1 MLQNDRYIF
10 EITRTVIG
18 EAFDPA
24 LGFVPRPDQKRWGG
38 QVGVQPRF
46 ENSSWARQFFLALGA
61 NHIQGIDGEKQSHFR
76 RLTARLDFQS
86 GDRANLAFTE
96 RFEGLSRDLVN
107 HTVNDVI
114 VMGAQ
119 PMYVTDCIVCG
130 RLDEDIVGQLVQG
143 MAAACKDQ
151 ECVLIGGET
160 SVQPGVVVDGLFV
173 LSATVIGVVDRQAA
187 IDGSAISPGDVLL
200 ALSSNGL
207 HTNGYTLVR
216 ELMER
221 DSALRARDI
230 DGEAFLAGGAI
241 IDEGQPVELASD
253 LAAFRWLRTNL
264 TGSPTILEAPT
275 TIYRWGGRVSVYTG
289 LPSVIGWD
297 WHAKQ
302 QHWGYVHAVE
312 ARWDDARELF
322 ATPDRRR
329 ARVLLTRYGVGP
341 FGWYRLA
348 IACLLAIALW
358 TGWLTVP

>member
-1 MLQNDRYIF
+1 MSKKKLTYAATGVDIDATDAVKRRMVDSIDS
-10 EITRTVIG
+10 G
-18 EAFDPA
+18 DPRV
-24 LGFVPRPDQKRWGG
+24 LNK
-38 QVGVQPRF
+38 
-46 ENSSWARQFFLALGA
+46 LGA
-61 NHIQGIDGEKQSHFR
+61 FAPLVQGSFPGIEDPLLVIKTDEPGSKQK
-76 RLTARLDFQS
+76 
-86 GDRANLAFTE
+86 LAIELE

-230 DGEAFLAGGAI
+230 DGEAFLDVIMRPHTGYYPVLKSHFGEPGLHGMAHITGGGILDNLKRILPANVDAVVDLSQVAI
-241 IDEGQPVELASD
+241 PPVFAAIREEGSIDDAD
-253 LAAFRWLRTNL
+253 MLRTFNL
-264 TGSPTILEAPT
+264 
-275 TIYRWGGRVSVYTG
+275 
-289 LPSVIGWD
+289 
-297 WHAKQ
+297 
-302 QHWGYVHAVE
+302 
-312 ARWDDARELF
+312 
-322 ATPDRRR
+322 
-329 ARVLLTRYGVGP
+329 GVGLVCVCAAD
-341 FGWYRLA
+341 FAAELSNQ
-348 IACLLAIALW
+348 
-358 TGWLTVP
+358 LTEVGTRTRFVGEVQDGSGQARTMDSLSW